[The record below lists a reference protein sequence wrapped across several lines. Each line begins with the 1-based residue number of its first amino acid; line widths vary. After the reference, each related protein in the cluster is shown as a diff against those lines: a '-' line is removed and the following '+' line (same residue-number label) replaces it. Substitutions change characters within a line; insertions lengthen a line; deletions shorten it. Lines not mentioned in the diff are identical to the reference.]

1 MKNLL
6 STLIRF
12 LAKHHLLLLPIFFGI
27 LVPLLAFAK
36 SAEEVW
42 SEGGFERDVPVLQF
56 IHQYS
61 TPTLDHAM
69 VFITRL
75 GGTTYMIPLT
85 AIILFFLIRSK
96 YRSGAWFFALAVG
109 GACVLNI
116 LVKAVF
122 HRARPTLW
130 ISPAP
135 EYDYG
140 FPSGHSMLTMAIV
153 AALVLLTWRTRWRW
167 PVFVC
172 GGLFVLAVGLSR
184 AYLGVHFPSDVL
196 AGWSASLAWV
206 SSVYLSLS
214 STGKLS
220 WPRQNTIVIECD
232 AHTKKKQKN
241 AQLFY
246 QSAL

>member
-6 STLIRF
+6 STFTRLV
-12 LAKHHLLLLPIFFGI
+12 AKYYLLLIPIFFGI
-27 LVPLLAFAK
+27 LIPLFAFAK

-42 SEGGFERDVPVLQF
+42 NEGGFERDVPVLQF

-61 TPTLDHAM
+61 NPTLDHVM

-75 GGTTYMIPLT
+75 GGITYMIPFT
-85 AIILFFLIRSK
+85 AVILFFLLRSK
-96 YRSGAWFFALAVG
+96 YRSGAWFLVLAVG
-109 GACVLNI
+109 DAGVLNL
-116 LVKAVF
+116 LVKAAF

-140 FPSGHSMLTMAIV
+140 FPSGHSMLTMAV
-153 AALVLLTWRTRWRW
+153 VTALVLLTWRTRWRW
-167 PVFVC
+167 PVFFC

-206 SSVYLSLS
+206 SSVYLVLS
-214 STGKLS
+214 STSKLH
-220 WPRQNTIVIECD
+220 WPKQNSKALPFTIGL
-232 AHTKKKQKN
+232 Q
-241 AQLFY
+241 
-246 QSAL
+246 

>member
-1 MKNLL
+1 MKNRLL
-6 STLIRF
+6 TLIRF
-12 LAKHHLLLLPIFFGI
+12 VAKHQLLLVPIFLGVLI
-27 LVPLLAFAK
+27 PLLAFAK

-42 SEGGFERDVPVLQF
+42 TEGGFERDVPFLQF
-56 IHQYS
+56 VHHYAN
-61 TPTLDHAM
+61 PTLDALM

-75 GGTTYMIPLT
+75 GGTAYMIPLT
-85 AIILFFLIRSK
+85 AIILFVLIRSK

-116 LVKAVF
+116 LVKAGF

-140 FPSGHSMLTMAIV
+140 FPSGHSMLTMAV
-153 AALVLLTWRTRWRW
+153 VTALVLLTWRTRWRW

-206 SSVYLSLS
+206 SSVYLVLS
-214 STGKLS
+214 STGKLH
-220 WPRQNTIVIECD
+220 WPKQNTVITEYGTD
-232 AHTKKKQKN
+232 EKEKENNKR
-241 AQLFY
+241 LLY
-246 QSAL
+246 QAAL